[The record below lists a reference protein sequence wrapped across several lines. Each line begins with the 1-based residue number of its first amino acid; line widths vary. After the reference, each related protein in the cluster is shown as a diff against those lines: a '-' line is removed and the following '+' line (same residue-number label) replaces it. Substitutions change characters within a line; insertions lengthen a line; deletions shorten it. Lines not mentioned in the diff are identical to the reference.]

1 MKAEFKKHILKF
13 IQPGGTSRG
22 ILMEKPSWILKIT
35 NNIHSGF
42 GEVNIIPGL
51 SIDKLD
57 EIETRLELVCKEL
70 QDGKT
75 DFNELEDTFPA
86 IHFAIEQAFADLA
99 EGGTG
104 ILFRTRFSA
113 GEQGIK
119 MNGLVWMN
127 PIDVMKEEGIKKIV
141 SGFNCIKFKIGSFDF
156 KEEYELLKYFRSQY
170 GNELEIRV
178 DANGAFEEKNVFQ
191 VMEKL
196 AELKI
201 HSIEQPIKPNQ
212 FSLMNKI
219 CRECEVPVALD
230 EELIGV
236 GRNEMK
242 SLLEEIQPAY
252 IILKPSLLG
261 GFDKSSLWLMEAKRL
276 DIDWWATSALES
288 NVGLNAIA
296 QWVSQYDLK
305 LPQGLGTGGLYENNF
320 KSGLEVR
327 KEELWLNKSLKRE
340 NPF

>member
-1 MKAEFKKHILKF
+1 MKASFQKHILKF

-22 ILMEKPSWILKIT
+22 VLTEKTSWILKFE
-35 NNIHSGF
+35 NEFHAGY
-42 GEVNIIPGL
+42 GEVNLIPKL
-51 SIDKLD
+51 SIDPIS
-57 EIETRLELVCKEL
+57 EIENKLQEVCSEISNGQYL
-70 QDGKT
+70 
-75 DFNELEDTFPA
+75 FPELENTFPA

-104 ILFRTRFSA
+104 ILFRTTFSS
-113 GEQGIK
+113 GERGIK

-127 PIDVMKEEGIKKIV
+127 PIEVMKAEAEKKILQ
-141 SGFNCIKFKIGSFDF
+141 GFNCIKFKIGSFDF
-156 KEEYELLKYFRSQY
+156 SEEFELLKFFRDKY
-170 GNELEIRV
+170 GDSLEIRV
-178 DANGAFEEKNVFQ
+178 DANGAYDEKNVFL

-196 AELKI
+196 AQLKI
-201 HSIEQPIKPNQ
+201 HSIEQPIKPKQ

-236 GRNEMK
+236 SRDEIKLLLNEIK
-242 SLLEEIQPAY
+242 PAF

-261 GFDKSSLWLMEAKRL
+261 GFEKSQAWMTQA
-276 DIDWWATSALES
+276 IQQNIGWWATSALES
-288 NVGLNAIA
+288 NIGLNAIS

-320 KSGLEVR
+320 KSGLEIR
-327 KEELWLNKSLKRE
+327 KDELWMNRQNKRE
-340 NPF
+340 LPF